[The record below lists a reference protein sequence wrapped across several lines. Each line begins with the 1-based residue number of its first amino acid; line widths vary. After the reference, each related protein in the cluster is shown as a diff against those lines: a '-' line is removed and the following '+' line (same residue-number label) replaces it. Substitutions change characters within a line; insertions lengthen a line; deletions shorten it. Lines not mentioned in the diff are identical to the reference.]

1 MTPILG
7 LDNRSSHSHGYGHK
21 WGPLDRGVITTN
33 SLQVWER
40 HVGGV
45 LHSRETRDLQEN
57 AAAAPGGTMGGTRRV
72 CVSKN
77 RGTDARKVRPPGGG
91 TPAIGATNCQ
101 GLAAHRPLYRQPQ
114 LCIASCWNSDG
125 LPPLSSSLSPMTS
138 GPKVSPTPK
147 ASFLLVEWQ

>member
-40 HVGGV
+40 HVGG
-45 LHSRETRDLQEN
+45 ETRDLQEN
-57 AAAAPGGTMGGTRRV
+57 AEAAPGGTMGGTRRV

-77 RGTDARKVRPPGGG
+77 RGTDAGRGRPPGGG

-101 GLAAHRPLYRQPQ
+101 GLPS
-114 LCIASCWNSDG
+114 ASLQATTAVYSFVLALRW
-125 LPPLSSSLSPMTS
+125 PPLSLFLFVTYDLR
-138 GPKVSPTPK
+138 PKSIPH
-147 ASFLLVEWQ
+147 AQS